1 MSAATVVVSSAE
13 GAGDMPSSVPVAGGD
28 SSQDDAP
35 PFSEVLSLSSAD
47 HPSSSG
53 SSSPTEPAPVPDEA
67 RDQSEGTAAT
77 VSEVAS
83 ASTAG
88 GSPVRAQRRG
98 GPSERDDGHVPRTIG
113 SPKLSRAGKTDQII
127 PSGPTQGQPGEGIAI
142 DADRSLGATRPLAT
156 SATPAAPGLSL
167 RSTTAVAATASDG
180 TPASAVRAG
189 SSSGNDVLSTLAP
202 ALEGD
207 PDPSTVASSATHVPH
222 TPGAGSTGENQAP
235 AAVTAAENAEV
246 RALADRGSA
255 PASLGVR
262 PVPVR
267 IVVNGSAPDA
277 AASALS
283 ASAPGTPGPA
293 SVSAEE
299 LSEFPDVG
307 EGTAG
312 VDISDLAA
320 SISRPLAGGS
330 GDYSVQVSLHPPE
343 LGEVRA
349 LLSLQGDVLHV
360 TLTPD
365 HSTGFDALSDAMPA
379 LHEQLAGGGVEVHVT
394 LGQPGDPE
402 GGDGRA
408 AAEAGRAAKAPSDD
422 APPAVSG
429 SPIPIG
435 TGGPGRIH
443 LVL

>member
-1 MSAATVVVSSAE
+1 
-13 GAGDMPSSVPVAGGD
+13 MPSSVPVAGGD

-53 SSSPTEPAPVPDEA
+53 SSSPPEPSPVPDEA

-88 GSPVRAQRRG
+88 GSRARAQRRV
-98 GPSERDDGHVPRTIG
+98 GPSERDDGHVPRAIG
-113 SPKLSRAGKTDQII
+113 SPNLSRAGTADQTI
-127 PSGPTQGQPGEGIAI
+127 PPGSTQGQPGEGIAI
-142 DADRSLGATRPLAT
+142 DADRSLGATRPPAT
-156 SATPAAPGLSL
+156 SATPASSGSPT
-167 RSTTAVAATASDG
+167 RSTTAVAAIASDA
-180 TPASAVRAG
+180 TAASGARAG
-189 SSSGNDVLSTLAP
+189 TSGGDDVLSTLAP
-202 ALEGD
+202 TVEVD
-207 PDPSTVASSATHVPH
+207 PDPSAVASSAAHLPH
-222 TPGAGSTGENQAP
+222 TPGAGSTVENQAP
-235 AAVTAAENAEV
+235 AGVTAAENAEV

-255 PASLGVR
+255 PGSVGAR

-277 AASALS
+277 AATALS
-283 ASAPGTPGPA
+283 VATPGTPGHA

-299 LSEFPDVG
+299 FSEFPDVG

-320 SISRPLAGGS
+320 SITRPLAGGN

-360 TLTPD
+360 ILTPD

-402 GGDGRA
+402 GGDGRPAPEA
-408 AAEAGRAAKAPSDD
+408 APAGRALSDD
-422 APPAVSG
+422 AAPAAST
-429 SPIPIG
+429 SAAPM
-435 TGGPGRIH
+435 TTASPGRIH